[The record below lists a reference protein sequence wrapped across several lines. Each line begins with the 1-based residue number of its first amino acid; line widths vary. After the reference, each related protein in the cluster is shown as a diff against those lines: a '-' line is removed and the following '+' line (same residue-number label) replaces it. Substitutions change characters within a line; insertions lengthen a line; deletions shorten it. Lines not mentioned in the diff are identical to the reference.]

1 MQVRT
6 NGAGKVVWVGRA
18 LAMALVILMAGAT
31 ARPVFAQQQPG
42 KPTAAQD
49 QYVPVE
55 RPMAPGDNLP
65 APRMLA
71 TAYAFVWVVLL
82 VYLWSIRRRLATVEK
97 EIASV
102 SRRVAQGNP
111 RA

>member
-1 MQVRT
+1 MRVRT
-6 NGAGKVVWVGRA
+6 NEHGKANRVLAAAA
-18 LAMALVILMAGAT
+18 LALLILCAAPR
-31 ARPVFAQQQPG
+31 AAFAQQQQPN

-55 RPMAPGDNLP
+55 RPMTPGDNLP

-82 VYLWSIRRRLATVEK
+82 VYVWSIRRRLATVEK

-102 SRRVAQGNP
+102 SRRITQGNP
-111 RA
+111 RP